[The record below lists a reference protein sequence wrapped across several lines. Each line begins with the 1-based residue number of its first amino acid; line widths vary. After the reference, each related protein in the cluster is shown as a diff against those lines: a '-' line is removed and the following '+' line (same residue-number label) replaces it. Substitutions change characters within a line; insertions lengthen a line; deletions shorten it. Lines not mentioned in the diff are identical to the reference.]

1 MISTSHPMRAFMTTQ
16 LFIRIPTKLA
26 RRFRDAVPARE
37 RSAFVGKLLD
47 QNLPNPDEY
56 MYELAL
62 KAEVFDRANAEE
74 SNELESTLMDGVD
87 KSETFDTDKLFA
99 LCQK

>member
-1 MISTSHPMRAFMTTQ
+1 MTTQ
-16 LFIRIPTKLA
+16 VLIRLPTEIA
-26 RRFRDAVPARE
+26 RRFRNTVPARQ

-47 QNLPNPDEY
+47 QNLPDTDVH

-62 KAEVFDRANAEE
+62 KAEAFDRANPQEL
-74 SNELESTLMDGVD
+74 NDLESTLMDGLD
-87 KSETFDTDKLFA
+87 PNETFDNAKLFA

>member
-1 MISTSHPMRAFMTTQ
+1 MTTQ
-16 LFIRIPTKLA
+16 VLIRLPTEIA
-26 RRFRDAVPARE
+26 RRFRNAVPARQ

-47 QNLPNPDEY
+47 QNLPNADEH

-62 KAEVFDRANAEE
+62 KAEAFDRAHPEE
-74 SNELESTLMDGVD
+74 LNDLESTLMDGLD
-87 KSETFDTDKLFA
+87 PNETFDNAKLFA

>member
-1 MISTSHPMRAFMTTQ
+1 MTTQ
-16 LFIRIPTKLA
+16 VLIRLPTEIA
-26 RRFRDAVPARE
+26 RRFRNAVPARQ

-47 QNLPNPDEY
+47 QNLPNVDEH

-62 KAEVFDRANAEE
+62 KAEAFDRAHPEE
-74 SNELESTLMDGVD
+74 LNDLESTLMDGLD
-87 KSETFDTDKLFA
+87 PNETFDNAKLFA

>member
-1 MISTSHPMRAFMTTQ
+1 MTTQ
-16 LFIRIPTKLA
+16 VLIRLPTEIA
-26 RRFRDAVPARE
+26 RRFRNAVPARQ

-47 QNLPNPDEY
+47 QNLPNADEH

-62 KAEVFDRANAEE
+62 KAEAFDRANAEE

-87 KSETFDTDKLFA
+87 KSETFDTAKLLA